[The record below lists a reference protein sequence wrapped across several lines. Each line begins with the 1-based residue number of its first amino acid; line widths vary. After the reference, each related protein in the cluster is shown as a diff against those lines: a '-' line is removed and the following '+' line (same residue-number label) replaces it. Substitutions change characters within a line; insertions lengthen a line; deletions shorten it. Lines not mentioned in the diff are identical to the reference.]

1 MEGGREGGRERE
13 SIIKIDLVELSSRNG
28 INGQHSQHSWEGLTL
43 KEKISSTQVDCHKRR
58 TFRQNLPGGLLDE
71 TRLPA
76 EFFEHRLLVL
86 VDISHTVGHQDYTD
100 RHITHCQTSG
110 LHC

>member
-1 MEGGREGGRERE
+1 MTLMDNIPNTLGKD
-13 SIIKIDLVELSSRNG
+13 S
-28 INGQHSQHSWEGLTL
+28 HS
-43 KEKISSTQVDCHKRR
+43 EKKSTQVDCHKRR

-76 EFFEHRLLVL
+76 EFFEQRLLVL

-100 RHITHCQTSG
+100 RHITHCQASG